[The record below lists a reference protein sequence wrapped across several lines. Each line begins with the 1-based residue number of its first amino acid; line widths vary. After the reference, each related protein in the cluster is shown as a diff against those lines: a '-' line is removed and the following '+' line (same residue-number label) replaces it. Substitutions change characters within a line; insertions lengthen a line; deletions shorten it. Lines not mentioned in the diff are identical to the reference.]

1 MAGKYDC
8 DPERWS
14 FRRIDALYPKIFLD
28 ESFQRKGG
36 WERGS
41 GWSKKNSSSYLESA
55 ISEGV
60 TNSIILANIDECLSH
75 ANRIGNQESV
85 EYFKER
91 QSAGHKYVS
100 IDGNNTSST
109 IAHFMMGKI
118 KTSGGKFFSDYHE
131 TKREEIAHEEKIQVY
146 IYRKITLPEM
156 TAKFR
161 SVNKSTKLNDQEAR
175 QARCTELAKYI
186 REVSN

>member
-8 DPERWS
+8 DPQRWS
-14 FRRIDALYPKIFLD
+14 FQHIHRFYTKIFLD
-28 ESFQRKGG
+28 DSFQRKGG
-36 WERGS
+36 LERGS
-41 GWSKKNSSSYLESA
+41 GWSEKNSSSYLESA

-60 TNSIILANIDECLSH
+60 TNSLILANIDECLYH

-109 IAHFMMGKI
+109 IHHFMMGEV
-118 KTSGGKFFSDYHE
+118 KTSGGKFLSDFGE
-131 TKREEIAHEEKIQVY
+131 TKIEEISHEEKVQVY
-146 IYRKITLPEM
+146 IYRKITLSEM
-156 TAKFR
+156 TKKFR
-161 SVNKSTKLNDQEAR
+161 NVNKSTKLNDQEAR
-175 QARCTELAKYI
+175 QARCTELAKFI